1 MRAVNSSLILNLFYI
16 LQSIKALFTGS
27 DFYNIFH
34 IINENLTVSD
44 MSCIKH
50 FLSRFDNTAD
60 RNFAHHDFYLDFRKQ
75 VCLNLYAAVILRFSF
90 LYAASKN
97 VRYGHA
103 CNSQI
108 HHCRF

>member
-44 MSCIKH
+44 VLYKA
-50 FLSRFDNTAD
+50 LS
-60 RNFAHHDFYLDFRKQ
+60 
-75 VCLNLYAAVILRFSF
+75 
-90 LYAASKN
+90 
-97 VRYGHA
+97 
-103 CNSQI
+103 
-108 HHCRF
+108 

>member
-60 RNFAHHDFYLDFRKQ
+60 RNFAHHDFYLDFGS
-75 VCLNLYAAVILRFSF
+75 RF
-90 LYAASKN
+90 ASICTP
-97 VRYGHA
+97 R
-103 CNSQI
+103 
-108 HHCRF
+108 